1 VTGRRPSLRRVAVGV
16 ALAILSMPGTASA
29 HQVGGTRFEAPI
41 PLGLLF
47 GAAAATVGGTAVLLA
62 LTRSRSAPLDADAA
76 TPPDAE
82 AATPPDAEAATPPDA
97 EAAAASAPS
106 RSIRIPSP
114 IGDAVAAV
122 ARVGF
127 LATVAF
133 AVAVGF
139 VGPQTPAGNVA
150 TLFVWAVWLKGVA
163 LLAALVGDPW
173 PTLSPWRTVYEALAR
188 IEGAEIALASYPG
201 RLGEWP
207 ALVGLLAWVGIAANL
222 TVLPR
227 SPVDTA
233 LLVLGYAVVMLAG
246 GLAFGRAWFRRA
258 DALAVLYRLF
268 GRVAPLDVRR
278 AGDAYAVGLRPPWR
292 GCTDPVRSLGAAAV
306 TVAAVY
312 TVSFDAFTG
321 TPEYRGALFALRDAT
336 GFGPQASV
344 LLYLFGFA
352 VFLGAFV
359 GVAALIARVAGSIGW
374 RPAALAFAPTLLP
387 IAVAYEIGH
396 NYPFVA
402 RNAGQLVG
410 VVGGYLSPAAAP
422 ISPLSW
428 LSVQGFWAS
437 QVILIVAGH
446 LVAVVAA
453 HAAIVEYAPSDR
465 SALRVHAPLA
475 ALMVGYTVV
484 SLWTISRPVVA

>member
-1 VTGRRPSLRRVAVGV
+1 MTGRRPPLRRVAFGV
-16 ALAILSMPGTASA
+16 ALTILWTSGTASA

-41 PLGLLF
+41 PLWLLF
-47 GAAAATVGGTAVLLA
+47 GASAATVGGTAVLLA
-62 LTRSRSAPLDADAA
+62 LNRSRSTPLDAEDAESFDADAA
-76 TPPDAE
+76 AASDAK
-82 AATPPDAEAATPPDA
+82 
-97 EAAAASAPS
+97 AAAASAPS
-106 RSIRIPSP
+106 RSIRIPAP

-127 LATVAF
+127 LAIVAL

-139 VGPQTPAGNVA
+139 VGPQTPAENVA
-150 TLFVWAVWLKGVA
+150 TLFVWAVWIKGVA

-188 IEGAEIALASYPG
+188 IEGAEIALASYPE

-207 ALVGLLAWVGIAANL
+207 ALVGLLAWVGIAENL

-227 SPVDTA
+227 SPVGTA
-233 LLVLGYAVVMLAG
+233 VLVLGYAVAMLAG

-268 GRVAPLDVRR
+268 GRVAPLDVRS
-278 AGDAYAVGLRPPWR
+278 ADDGYAVGLRPPWR
-292 GCTDPVRSLGAAAV
+292 GCTAPVRSLGAGAV

-321 TPEYRGALFALRDAT
+321 TPEYRTLLFALRDAT
-336 GFGPQASV
+336 GLGPQASV
-344 LLYLFGFA
+344 LLYLLGFVA
-352 VFLGAFV
+352 FLGAFV
-359 GVAALIARVAGSIGW
+359 GVAALTARVAGSPGW
-374 RPAALAFAPTLLP
+374 RPAALAFAPALLP

-396 NYPFVA
+396 NYPYVA

-410 VVGGYLSPAAAP
+410 VVVGYVSPAAAP
-422 ISPLSW
+422 IAPLSW

-437 QVILIVAGH
+437 QALLIVAGH

-453 HAAIVEYAPSDR
+453 HAVVVEYAPSDR
-465 SALRVHAPLA
+465 SALQVHAPLA

>member
-1 VTGRRPSLRRVAVGV
+1 VTGCRPPLRRVVFGV
-16 ALAILSMPGTASA
+16 ALAVLSTSGTASA

-41 PLGLLF
+41 PLWLLF

-62 LTRSRSAPLDADAA
+62 LTRSRSASLDADAA
-76 TPPDAE
+76 ASLDA
-82 AATPPDAEAATPPDA
+82 DS
-97 EAAAASAPS
+97 AAASAPP
-106 RSIRIPSP
+106 RSVRIPAP

-127 LATVAF
+127 FAVVAL

-139 VGPQTPAGNVA
+139 VGPQTPAENVA

-188 IEGAEIALASYPG
+188 IEGAEIALASYPE

-207 ALVGLLAWVGIAANL
+207 ALVGLLAWVGIAENL

-227 SPVDTA
+227 SPVGTA
-233 LLVLGYAVVMLAG
+233 VLVLGYAVAMLAG
-246 GLAFGRAWFRRA
+246 GLAFGRTWFRRA

-268 GRVAPLDVRR
+268 GRVAPLDVRSVD
-278 AGDAYAVGLRPPWR
+278 DAYAVGLRPPWR
-292 GCTDPVRSLGAAAV
+292 GCTVPARSLGAVAV

-312 TVSFDAFTG
+312 TVSFDAFTR
-321 TPEYRGALFALRDAT
+321 TPEYRSILFSLRGAT
-336 GFGPQASV
+336 GLGPQASV
-344 LLYLFGFA
+344 LLYLLGVALF
-352 VFLGAFV
+352 VGAFV
-359 GVAALIARVAGSIGW
+359 GVAALTVRAAGSPGW

-396 NYPFVA
+396 NYPFVV

-410 VVGGYLSPAAAP
+410 GYVSPAAAP
-422 ISPLSW
+422 IAPLSW
-428 LSVQGFWAS
+428 LSVQWFWAS
-437 QVILIVAGH
+437 QVLLIVAGH

-453 HAAIVEYAPSDR
+453 HAVVVEYAPSER

-484 SLWTISRPVVA
+484 SLWTISRPVAA